1 MADSFCCPLFSEC
14 DFLNKYNFLYYFP
27 EYADTVYKNNR
38 KSKEFKK
45 AKKFLI
51 SEIGRYVIINGLLC
65 PENSYPQKLSKKY
78 SRLLMMIF
86 PLAFL
91 FFIWIIM
98 IASITEIDISSDIY
112 NIILTV
118 LSVSSFIFIILLIIT
133 LICLLSFR
141 KKLLAY
147 YLKNYIPRCT
157 HYSDNIR
164 IAIAKAGFD
173 MMCNQE
179 EIQGGEDPEDC
190 EITDCACA
198 FCMKYFKS
206 DSIAV
211 FDDYTAVCP
220 ICGNKSVIPNCE
232 HDITDKFLLAVHGYW
247 FGNV

>member
-1 MADSFCCPLFSEC
+1 M
-14 DFLNKYNFLYYFP
+14 YYFP
-27 EYADTVYKNNR
+27 EYADTIYKNDR

-51 SEIGRYVIINGLLC
+51 SGIGRSVVINGLFC
-65 PENSYPQKLSKKY
+65 SENSYPQKLNKKY
-78 SRLLMMIF
+78 SRLLLMIF
-86 PLAFL
+86 PLAVL

-98 IASITEIDISSDIY
+98 VALITEIDISSDIY
-112 NIILTV
+112 NIILAVLAVPSVIFTV
-118 LSVSSFIFIILLIIT
+118 LLIIT
-133 LICLLSFR
+133 LICFVSFR
-141 KKLLAY
+141 KKLLTY

-164 IAIAKAGFD
+164 ISAAKAGFD

-179 EIQGGEDPEDC
+179 EIQGGEDLEDY
-190 EITDCACA
+190 EITNCVCA

-220 ICGNKSVIPNCE
+220 ICGNKSVIPDFE
-232 HDITDKFLLAVHGYW
+232 HDITDKFLLAVREYW
-247 FGNV
+247 FGNF